1 MDMYTVKLTLTEP
14 MLGTVPKDPKIYA
27 GYVQAKAIKE
37 AKKTGIELTDEQL
50 QQEVDSVTQSEL
62 EEKGWTGFHEVNGNP
77 ILYDYAIKGFLK
89 EACSILRRVSESRSS
104 KLSAYKIVVAGM
116 VFIAPRQ
123 IKLALPEGH
132 ELGVLERPL
141 RAQTAQGE
149 RVALARSDTAPIG
162 TMIEFEVLVLGVVTK
177 VLLEDWLDYGQ
188 FKGLGQWRN
197 GGYGRFTYELEKM
210 QCIAQ

>member
-1 MDMYTVKLTLTEP
+1 MDKYAVKLTLTEP
-14 MLGTVPKDPKIYA
+14 MLGTVPKDPEIYA
-27 GYVQAKAIKE
+27 AYVQTKAIRE

-50 QQEVDSVTQSEL
+50 QQEVASVTEAGL
-62 EEKGWTGFHEVNGNP
+62 EEKGWTGFHEVDGNP
-77 ILYDYAIKGFLK
+77 ILYDYVCKGFLK
-89 EACSILRRVSESRSS
+89 EACGILRRVSESRSS
-104 KLSAYKIVVAGM
+104 KLSAYKKVVDGM
-116 VFIAPRQ
+116 VFIKPRQ
-123 IKLALPEGH
+123 ITIGLPWGT

-162 TMIEFEVLVLGVVTK
+162 TMIEFEVQVLGVVTK
-177 VLLEDWLDYGQ
+177 ALLEDWFDYGQ

-210 QCIAQ
+210 QA